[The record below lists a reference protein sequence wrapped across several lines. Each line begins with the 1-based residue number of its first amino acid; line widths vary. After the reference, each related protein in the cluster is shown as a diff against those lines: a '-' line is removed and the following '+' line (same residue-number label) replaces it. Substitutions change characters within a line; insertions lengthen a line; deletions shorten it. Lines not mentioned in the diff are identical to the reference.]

1 VLQRGREGEVYNIG
15 GGCEKRNL
23 EVAKL
28 ILATLGRPESLIQFV
43 SDRKGHDLRYAIN
56 CEKLERELGWRPEVA
71 FDQGLERT
79 IAWYRGNV
87 AWLDDVRT
95 GQYRDYFQKH
105 YVQREKTFAP

>member
-1 VLQRGREGEVYNIG
+1 G
-15 GGCEKRNL
+15 GYEMRNL

-28 ILATLGRPESLIQFV
+28 ILAALGRSEALIQFV

-56 CEKLERELGWRPEVA
+56 CEKLERELGWQPAIGFE
-71 FDQGLERT
+71 QGLAET
-79 IAWYRGNV
+79 IAWYRENV
-87 AWLDDVRT
+87 SWLDDVRT